1 MKLEPIA
8 KPIRIRIKLGKS
20 EFSSLDSVKNNFVIK
35 ELYPLFLDGRLD
47 RWLTQIGE
55 TTLAKEVKEMS
66 TKCTED
72 SLRDYIL
79 FLSLFFEEIAS
90 SVSLNGHKTEDWS
103 PEQYLSN
110 APIST
115 WEFVYEKTK
124 EIANIDWKHC
134 LEQALSKNNIDI
146 INLFQSKSLYNFFDA
161 VEWGA
166 NFAKNI
172 NSSEEYKYFA
182 NFLEKKLRVN
192 SDLEPV
198 FLEYF
203 HATELKGYKWADSFK
218 DASLSVLLHWYSIRA
233 FRREF
238 EIDWPTLIR
247 PLLTFETAK
256 DLYQSPDYSTIFDED
271 WGVIL
276 ADLIQNWESEN
287 DSIEELLVKNFQHL
301 NAYYQRCVERG
312 FKGVEH
318 KLDSWYM
325 HLKSPWYILSKSKDY
340 PLVLKEIKS
349 WDINSYHQSKNE
361 YSLLETS
368 LAKSIIDFL
377 HLLAGVYHS
386 GRLSK
391 FSGDIET
398 LRKSYFSDE
407 VEIMIAIK
415 ENSSSWGIEL
425 LDKEAPKRIRERI
438 ERIANTKGNA
448 LANYVLQ
455 ENEYSYYKVA
465 TYFVKSILLPK
476 VRSLQVKA

>member
-66 TKCTED
+66 TKCTEG

-79 FLSLFFEEIAS
+79 FLSLFFEEVAS
-90 SVSLNGHKTEDWS
+90 SVSLNGHKTEDWL

-115 WEFVYEKTK
+115 WEIVYEKTK

-146 INLFQSKSLYNFFDA
+146 INLFQSKSLYEIFDA
-161 VEWGA
+161 VEWGV

-172 NSSEEYKYFA
+172 NSSEEYKHFA
-182 NFLEKKLRVN
+182 NFLEQKLRVN
-192 SDLEPV
+192 SEFEPG

-203 HATELKGYKWADSFK
+203 HATELKGYKWVDSFK
-218 DASLSVLLHWYSIRA
+218 DESLSILLHWYSILT
-233 FRREF
+233 FRKRIG
-238 EIDWPTLIR
+238 IDWPTLIR

-287 DSIEELLVKNFQHL
+287 DSIEELLAKNFGHL
-301 NAYYQRCVERG
+301 NAYNQRCVERG
-312 FKGVEH
+312 FKDIEN
-318 KLDSWYM
+318 KID
-325 HLKSPWYILSKSKDY
+325 PWYALSKSKDY
-340 PLVLKEIKS
+340 PKVLNATESWIFNDFDKS
-349 WDINSYHQSKNE
+349 KYRCKN
-361 YSLLETS
+361 S
-368 LAKSIIDFL
+368 LAESIIDFL
-377 HLLAGVYHS
+377 HLLADVYNS
-386 GRLSK
+386 GISSEL
-391 FSGDIET
+391 SGDIET
-398 LRKSYFSDE
+398 LRKSYFYFSDE
-407 VEIMIAIK
+407 SEILSAIK
-415 ENSSSWGIEL
+415 KINFDYWQEEPKHIE
-425 LDKEAPKRIRERI
+425 RERI
-438 ERIANTKGNA
+438 KTIARTKKNA
-448 LANYVLQ
+448 LARYILQKKNYHY
-455 ENEYSYYKVA
+455 ETIAE
-465 TYFVKSILLPK
+465 YFVKSILLPK

>member
-103 PEQYLSN
+103 PEQYLSD
-110 APIST
+110 ASIAI

-146 INLFQSKSLYNFFDA
+146 IDIFQSKSLYKIFDA

-172 NSSEEYKYFA
+172 NSSEEYKHFA

-256 DLYQSPDYSTIFDED
+256 DLYQSPDESTIFDED

-287 DSIEELLVKNFQHL
+287 DSIEELLAKNFQHL
-301 NAYYQRCVERG
+301 NVYYQRCVERG
-312 FKGVEH
+312 FKGVEN
-318 KLDSWYM
+318 KLD
-325 HLKSPWYILSKSKDY
+325 PWYILSKSKDY
-340 PLVLKEIKS
+340 PKVLSAIESWSFYEDFDKS
-349 WDINSYHQSKNE
+349 KYRCKN
-361 YSLLETS
+361 S
-368 LAKSIIDFL
+368 LAKSIVDFL
-377 HLLAGVYHS
+377 HLLADVLYS
-386 GRLSK
+386 SSRSSKLSK
-391 FSGDIET
+391 ET

-407 VEIMIAIK
+407 MEIMIAIEK
-415 ENSSSWGIEL
+415 IDFDYWQEE
-425 LDKEAPKRIRERI
+425 PKRII
-438 ERIANTKGNA
+438 KTIARTKKNA
-448 LANYVLQ
+448 LARYVLQ
-455 ENEYSYYKVA
+455 KEIYDYETVA

>member
-66 TKCTED
+66 TKCTEG

-79 FLSLFFEEIAS
+79 FLSLFFEEVAS
-90 SVSLNGHKTEDWS
+90 SVSVNGHKTEDWL

-110 APIST
+110 APIAT

-146 INLFQSKSLYNFFDA
+146 IDIFQSKSLYKIFDV
-161 VEWGA
+161 VEWGVD
-166 NFAKNI
+166 FAKNI

-182 NFLEKKLRVN
+182 NFLEQKLRVN

-218 DASLSVLLHWYSIRA
+218 DASLSVLLDWYSIRA
-233 FRREF
+233 FRRKF
-238 EIDWPTLIR
+238 EIDWPSLIR

-256 DLYQSPDYSTIFDED
+256 DLYQSPDYSTIFDAN
-271 WGVIL
+271 WGTIL

-287 DSIEELLVKNFQHL
+287 DSIEELLAKNLQHL

-312 FKGVEH
+312 FKDIEN
-318 KLDSWYM
+318 KID
-325 HLKSPWYILSKSKDY
+325 PWYILSKSKDY
-340 PLVLKEIKS
+340 PKVLNAIESWRFYNDFGKS
-349 WDINSYHQSKNE
+349 KYP
-361 YSLLETS
+361 SLENS

-377 HLLAGVYHS
+377 QIPS
-386 GRLSK
+386 GLYTNYGTK
-391 FSGDIET
+391 YA
-398 LRKSYFSDE
+398 LYKSDKILKSSLYFSDE
-407 VEIMIAIK
+407 LEILSAVT
-415 ENSSSWGIEL
+415 
-425 LDKEAPKRIRERI
+425 RISFEWQEERKRI
-438 ERIANTKGNA
+438 ERKRIKTIAHTKKNA
-448 LANYVLQ
+448 LARYVLQ
-455 ENEYSYYKVA
+455 KEIYDYETVA

>member
-66 TKCTED
+66 TKCTEG

-79 FLSLFFEEIAS
+79 FLSLFFEEVAS
-90 SVSLNGHKTEDWS
+90 SVSLNGHKTEDWL

-115 WEFVYEKTK
+115 WEIVYEKTK

-146 INLFQSKSLYNFFDA
+146 INLFQSKSLYKIFDA
-161 VEWGA
+161 VEWGS

-182 NFLEKKLRVN
+182 NFLEQKLRVN

-218 DASLSVLLHWYSIRA
+218 EASLSVLLHWYSIRA
-233 FRREF
+233 FRRKF
-238 EIDWPTLIR
+238 GIDWPTLIC
-247 PLLTFETAK
+247 PLLSIESAK
-256 DLYQSPDYSTIFDED
+256 ALYQSPDYSTIFDEN
-271 WGVIL
+271 WGTIL

-287 DSIEELLVKNFQHL
+287 DSIEELLAKNFQHL

-312 FKGVEH
+312 FKGVEQ
-318 KLDSWYM
+318 KLDSWSM
-325 HLKSPWYILSKSKDY
+325 LSKSKDY
-340 PLVLKEIKS
+340 SLVLKAIKS
-349 WDINSYHQSKNE
+349 WDVNSYHQSKNE
-361 YSLLETS
+361 YSLLETD
-368 LAKSIIDFL
+368 LAKSILDFL
-377 HLLAGVYHS
+377 KLLVDLYRNYGMS
-386 GRLSK
+386 RE
-391 FSGDIET
+391 IEA
-398 LRKSYFSDE
+398 LRNSLYFSDE

-415 ENSSSWGIEL
+415 ENSSSWGIGL
-425 LDKEAPKRIRERI
+425 FDKEAPKRIRERI

-476 VRSLQVKA
+476 VRSLQVKLENRENSLHS